1 MVLVLLALF
10 VGEVF
15 VIVQV
20 AHLVGVL
27 NTVALLVVVGVVGVA
42 LMHRAG
48 LGVWRRARTRI
59 EAGEVPGR
67 ELIDGVLVLT
77 GAALL
82 AVPGFITD
90 VLGLLLFLPPVRA
103 LVRVVA
109 LRRLQRR
116 ASITVVDARTYAG
129 PTAVDARARPAPR
142 AELPPRADLP
152 GPPTPPDTTS

>member
-1 MVLVLLALF
+1 VLVALLVLF
-10 VGEVF
+10 LAELF

-27 NTVALLVVVGVVGVA
+27 NTVVLLVVVSVVGVA
-42 LMHRAG
+42 LMRRAG
-48 LGVWRRARTRI
+48 LGVWRRARARV

-103 LVRVVA
+103 LVRTVA
-109 LRRLQRR
+109 LRRLRQR
-116 ASITVVDARTYAG
+116 ASITVVQARTRAG
-129 PTAVDARARPAPR
+129 PTVVDARARPAPR
-142 AELPPRADLP
+142 AELPPDSASSEAAK
-152 GPPTPPDTTS
+152 PPDSP